1 MDGGEQMSGSPAPKD
16 IPPKR
21 QRMLDMI
28 MTLGGLKE
36 EQAIPPG
43 KVHEA
48 LEHLKSEL
56 SPLVTDIL
64 AFPELYFTEFLSRA
78 KATNLVEEIKDPN
91 ILKDAISALEE
102 ASSISSSDKVDALLT
117 LLQKTFETQE
127 SSDTE
132 RAKFE
137 ETIESI
143 ASLLTSDPEAALLS
157 LQQDFGI
164 TTRYGQPPC
173 HVECPAGV
181 RTQRFVNLIRDG
193 RFEEALQLMRET
205 YPFAGTLG
213 RVCNAPCEVKC
224 QRGLIDQP
232 VSIRNLHRF
241 LADNER
247 AKGKISWQ
255 SPAISK
261 EHKVAIIGA
270 GPAGMGCAYDLAR
283 MGYPVTVFE
292 AKPESGGLLRYG
304 IPSYRLPRDVLGEE
318 ISYIQKLGVEI
329 INGKKITKP
338 SELLSQG
345 FDAVFIGTGA
355 SSSRKLRIEGEDAKG
370 VYHALEFLDDFN
382 MGKKFNLGKRV
393 AVIGGGNAAI
403 DSARVSLRLGASE
416 VFIVY
421 RRSKEE
427 MPAIP
432 IEIEDAEHEGVQIK
446 ILSSPVKII
455 EESGKVKALQ
465 CINMELGEPDSSG
478 RRRPIPVSDSEFDMD
493 VDSIIVAIGQ
503 GIDEE
508 EYFSDIEYTEWG
520 LIQADP
526 TSGQTSATGVF
537 AGGDAVSGPATVV
550 WAVGAGK
557 KAAHT
562 IDLFLRGEEVPKVQS
577 KRPIIATVEADKAQ
591 AREERRAA
599 MPSLTPDERK
609 TSFAEVELGFDESMA
624 TTEASRCINCSI
636 SNMDVTVYGGR
647 VNPETSRVMMSKF
660 LQDEAERGLIL
671 ALVRNAGPLTSKDL
685 TEKTR
690 ISQDKVFLH
699 LLQMKRNEELVT
711 RGEEHG
717 YVLYDVLRT
726 PTEAEKTIQTIS
738 TITLQIAQSRN
749 ELEEILQDLKA
760 ESIGRLATAL
770 ETFSRSRDKLTNVT
784 VKSSPVA
791 LDVLNDVEEKIQS
804 AVLLAYR
811 TRAKL
816 PSTRTKVRITDLTDV
831 DVPSVLEEYKSQ
843 MGYAPLLGFGTI
855 EWEHAKCLGCKS
867 CENEC
872 PEDAIKLT
880 PVLRIPEIFEFSEES
895 LKELPINRSLF
906 YKTVMSL
913 AAIKPTDNIVLEK
926 ESPGFGSVEVDL
938 WLCVACRT
946 CVRRCPGPNGGALD
960 LELRWSLPEVIK
972 LITSKT

>member
-1 MDGGEQMSGSPAPKD
+1 MNGSSTLKE

-28 MTLGGLKE
+28 MALGGLKE

-48 LEHLKSEL
+48 VEGLKSEL
-56 SPLVTDIL
+56 SPLVEDIL
-64 AFPELYFTEFLSRA
+64 AFPELYFTEFLSKMKTA
-78 KATNLVEEIKDPN
+78 NLVEEITDLN
-91 ILKDAISALEE
+91 VLKGVIAILEE
-102 ASSISSSDKVDALLT
+102 ASSIQPSEKIDALRI
-117 LLQKTFETQE
+117 LLQEALETAE

-132 RAKFE
+132 RAEFE
-137 ETIESI
+137 RNIDTI
-143 ASLLTSDPEAALLS
+143 ASLVSSDPEVALLS
-157 LQQDFGI
+157 LQQNFGI

-193 RFEEALQLMRET
+193 RFKEALQLMRET

-213 RVCNAPCEVKC
+213 RVCNALCEVKC
-224 QRGLIDQP
+224 SRGLIDQSI
-232 VSIRNLHRF
+232 SIRNLHRF

-247 AKGKISWQ
+247 ASGKIAWQ
-255 SPAISK
+255 TPTINK
-261 EHKVAIIGA
+261 ERKVAIIGA

-292 AKPESGGLLRYG
+292 AKPDSGGLLRYG
-304 IPSYRLPRDVLGEE
+304 IPSYRLPRDVLTEE
-318 ISYIQKLGVEI
+318 ISYVQKLGVEI
-329 INGKKITKP
+329 VNGKKVVKP
-338 SELLSQG
+338 SDLLSQG
-345 FDAVFIGTGA
+345 FDAIFIGTGA
-355 SSSRKLRIEGEDAKG
+355 SSSRKLRIEGENAKG
-370 VYHALEFLDDFN
+370 VYHALEFLNDFN

-403 DSARVSLRLGASE
+403 DSARVSLRLGANE

-427 MPAIP
+427 MPANP
-432 IEIEDAEHEGVQIK
+432 SEIEDAAHEGIQIN
-446 ILSSPVKII
+446 ILSSPVKIL
-455 EESGKVKALQ
+455 EESGKAKALQ
-465 CINMELGEPDSSG
+465 CIKMELGEPDSSG
-478 RRRPIPVSDSEFDMD
+478 RRRPVPIPDSEFSIDI
-493 VDSIIVAIGQ
+493 DSIIVAIGQ
-503 GIDEE
+503 GIDAD
-508 EYFSDIEYTEWG
+508 EYFPDIEYTEWG
-520 LIQADP
+520 FIQADP
-526 TSGQTSATGVF
+526 ISGQTSVEGIF

-557 KAAHT
+557 KAAHA
-562 IDLFLRGEEVPKVQS
+562 IDLFLRGEQVPKVKS
-577 KRPIIATVEADKAQ
+577 KRPIIASVDIDKTQ
-591 AREERRAA
+591 AKEERRTA
-599 MPSLTPDERK
+599 MPTLDPDERK
-609 TSFAEVELGFDESMA
+609 TSFSEVELGFDKSMA
-624 TTEASRCINCSI
+624 MTEANRCINCSI
-636 SNMDVTVYGGR
+636 SNMDVTVYGSR
-647 VNPETSRVMMSKF
+647 INPETSRVLITKF

-671 ALVRNAGPLTSKDL
+671 ALVRNAGPLTSKYL
-685 TEKTR
+685 TERTH

-726 PTEAEKTIQTIS
+726 PTEAETIIQTIS
-738 TITLQIAQSRN
+738 AIALQTAQARN
-749 ELEEILQDLKA
+749 ELDEILQDLKA
-760 ESIGRLATAL
+760 ESIGRLANAL
-770 ETFSRSRDKLTNVT
+770 ETFSRSRDKLANVT
-784 VKSSPVA
+784 INSSSVA
-791 LDVLNDVEEKIQS
+791 LDVLKDVEEKIQS

-816 PSTRTKVRITDLTDV
+816 PSTRTKVKITDLTDV

-867 CENEC
+867 CEISC

-880 PVLRIPEIFEFSEES
+880 QVLRIPEIFEFTEES
-895 LKELPINRSLF
+895 LKELPVNRSLF

-913 AAIKPTDNIVLEK
+913 STTKPVDNILLDK
-926 ESPGFGSVEVDL
+926 EAPGFGSIEVDL

-946 CVRRCPGPNGGALD
+946 CVRRCPGPAGGALE
-960 LELRWSLPEVIK
+960 LELKWSLPEVIRQ
-972 LITSKT
+972 ITSQT

>member
-1 MDGGEQMSGSPAPKD
+1 MSGSTTPRE

-28 MTLGGLKE
+28 IALGGLKE

-48 LEHLKSEL
+48 IADLKGEL
-56 SPLVTDIL
+56 TPLIEDIL
-64 AFPELYFTEFLSRA
+64 AFPELYFSEFLT
-78 KATNLVEEIKDPN
+78 ATQTADLSSEVKDTN
-91 ILKDAISALEE
+91 ILKEAIANLDKAVSTH
-102 ASSISSSDKVDALLT
+102 SSDTMTKFLT
-117 LLQKTFETQE
+117 ILRESLESLG

-132 RAKFE
+132 RENFE
-137 ETIESI
+137 KTIDSI
-143 ASLLTSDPEAALLS
+143 AAILPSDPEASLFS
-157 LQQDFGI
+157 LQQNFGI

-173 HVECPAGV
+173 HIECPAGV
-181 RTQRFVNLIRDG
+181 RTQGFVNLIRDG
-193 RFEEALQLMRET
+193 QFEEALQLMRET

-224 QRGLIDQP
+224 QRGLLDQP

-247 AKGKISWQ
+247 SSGKIPSL
-255 SPAISK
+255 SPRIDK
-261 EHKVAIIGA
+261 EQRVAVIGA
-270 GPAGMGCAYDLAR
+270 GPAGIGCAYDLAR
-283 MGYPVTVFE
+283 MGYPVTIFE
-292 AKPESGGLLRYG
+292 AKPDNGGLLRYG
-304 IPSYRLPRDVLGEE
+304 IPSYRLPRDVLAEE
-318 ISYIQKLGVEI
+318 ISYVKKLGVEI
-329 INGKKITKP
+329 VNGKRITKP

-345 FDAVFIGTGA
+345 FSAVFIGTGA
-355 SSSRKLRIEGEDAKG
+355 SSSRKLRVEGEDAKG
-370 VYHALEFLDDFN
+370 VYHALELLNDFN
-382 MGKKFNLGKRV
+382 MGKKFSLGKRV

-421 RRSKEE
+421 RRSREE

-432 IEIEDAEHEGVQIK
+432 SEIEDAEHEGIEIK

-455 EESGKVKALQ
+455 EASGKAKALQ
-465 CINMELGEPDSSG
+465 CIKMELGAPDSSG
-478 RRRPIPVSDSEFDMD
+478 RRRPVPVPDSEFDIE

-503 GIDEE
+503 GIDEA
-508 EYFSDIEYTEWG
+508 EYFPDIEYTEWG
-520 LIQADP
+520 LIQTDP
-526 TSGQTSATGVF
+526 VSTQTSVEGVF

-557 KAAHT
+557 NAAHA
-562 IDLFLRGEEVPKVQS
+562 IDLYLKGEEVPKVKS
-577 KRPIIATVEADKAQ
+577 SSPIVASVDADKAQ
-591 AREERRAA
+591 AKEDKRAA
-599 MPSLTPDERK
+599 MPALDPEERK
-609 TSFAEVELGFDESMA
+609 KSFDEVELGFDRPMA
-624 TTEASRCINCSI
+624 VTEAGRCINCSI
-636 SNMDVTVYGGR
+636 SNMEITVYGGR
-647 VNPETSRVMMSKF
+647 LNPETSRVMMKKF

-671 ALVRNAGPLTSKDL
+671 ALVRTLGPVTSKDL

-690 ISQDKVFLH
+690 IPQDKVFLH
-699 LLQMKRNEELVT
+699 LVQMKRNEELVT

-717 YVLYDVLRT
+717 YILYDVLRT
-726 PTEAEKTIQTIS
+726 ASEAETTIKTISI
-738 TITLQIAQSRN
+738 IALQIANARN

-770 ETFSRSRDKLTNVT
+770 ETFSRSRDKLSTVT
-784 VKSSPVA
+784 VNSAPIASS
-791 LDVLNDVEEKIQS
+791 VLKKVEEKIQT

-816 PSTRTKVRITDLTDV
+816 PSTRPKVKITDLTDV

-855 EWEHAKCLGCKS
+855 EWEHSKCLGCKS
-867 CENEC
+867 CEISC

-880 PVLRIPEIFEFSEES
+880 PVLRIPEIFEFSDES
-895 LKELPINRSLF
+895 LTELPVNRSLF
-906 YKTVMSL
+906 YKTVLSL
-913 AAIKPTDNIVLEK
+913 ATLKPTDNILLEK

-946 CVRRCPGPNGGALD
+946 CVRRCPGPAEGALD
-960 LELRWSLPEVIK
+960 LELKWSLPEVIK
-972 LITSKT
+972 QISSQT